1 MKAQYG
7 ILRFKKYKGP
17 AISPIEAHN
26 ERTKEQ
32 YASNPDIDTSRSRYN
47 LHLVQP
53 QGRYREEADRMI
65 AAAHCRVRKDSV
77 RVVEAL
83 VTASPEFFKDKTNR
97 EIRAYFAYALKFLEG
112 RQCPDTFLSAV
123 VHMDE
128 KTPHLHLCFVPL
140 TADGRLSAKEIIG
153 NRKNLVKWQ
162 DEFWQH
168 MVKQYP
174 ELERG
179 ESASQT
185 GREHIPPR
193 IFKEMAQLTKQ
204 KEQLDALLVGI
215 NPFNG
220 KSRAAEIS
228 KVLDSYIP
236 AVSKMRTELNRYQIA
251 FTETAAENKQLK
263 EKNKTLS
270 ASLDKAK
277 EGSVLKRLEDA
288 KLRQDYEA
296 AVQTLNRIPKE
307 VLDFYCQAGNRE
319 EDDRQN
325 VNAR

>member
-26 ERTKEQ
+26 ERIKEQ

-83 VTASPEFFKDKTNR
+83 VTASPEFFKDKNNR
-97 EIRAYFAYALKFLEG
+97 EIRAYFEYALEFLKSK
-112 RQCPDTFLSAV
+112 QNTQTFISAV

-140 TADGRLSAKEIIG
+140 TPDGRLSAKEIIG

-185 GREHIPPR
+185 
-193 IFKEMAQLTKQ
+193 
-204 KEQLDALLVGI
+204 
-215 NPFNG
+215 
-220 KSRAAEIS
+220 RAAEIS

-236 AVSKMRTELNRYQIA
+236 NVARMKDQLRKYNVA
-251 FTETAAENKQLK
+251 FTKTAVENEKLK

-296 AVQTLNRIPKE
+296 ALKTLDSIPPE
-307 VLDFYCQAGNRE
+307 VIRLPMPSSLRPTALRPLSWCTR
-319 EDDRQN
+319 
-325 VNAR
+325 